1 MVAINFKPEWVSAIL
16 EGSKRQ
22 TIRRTARCKAGDE
35 LQLYTGQRTKD
46 CRLLGTAICQHVETI
61 TIADDYLSTGYY
73 RLPSGDAHNIAAIDG
88 FESVEAMRDWFRN
101 QYGALPFEGVRIM
114 WSRFVPADN

>member
-1 MVAINFKPEWVSAIL
+1 VVAINFKPEWVPAIL
-16 EGSKRQ
+16 DGSKRQ

-61 TIADDYLSTGYY
+61 TIADDYLSAGYY
-73 RLPSGDAHNIAAIDG
+73 RIPSGDAHHLAEIDG
-88 FESVEAMRDWFRN
+88 FADIEAMRDWFRS
-101 QYGALPFEGVRIM
+101 QYGALPFDGVRIM
-114 WSRFVPADN
+114 WSRFIPAE